1 MFRNRQPAWPYRC
14 TGKDART
21 GVFFFALRA
30 GAARAF
36 PAAGHAHG
44 REAAASPAANTA
56 ARRRPARGADR
67 VRQTRASAP
76 WDGAGGDIAGSEHG
90 GMTKAGARRRSCA
103 PNPRA
108 SHMAARAAASPAGNT
123 AARPKSCARRRSC
136 APNPRVY
143 PTWRHG
149 QRHRRQRTR
158 RHDEGRRAAQTVRA
172 QPARAPRGM
181 ARAAASPAGNTAAR
195 RRPARGAD
203 RVRQTLPDGA
213 KRQSLAIITILNHI
227 SKHCQENRRC
237 RAPAMHP
244 TTAGCFNSNTRR

>member
-36 PAAGHAHG
+36 PAAGHARG
-44 REAAASPAANTA
+44 REAAASPAENTAAWRSSARGANRARPTSACTPRDGVGGGIPAGNTA
-56 ARRRPARGADR
+56 ARRKPARGADR
-67 VRQTRASAP
+67 ARPTRARVPQS
-76 WDGAGGDIAGSEHG
+76 GAGSGTAGREHG
-90 GMTKAGARRRSCA
+90 GAAKAGARRRSCA
-103 PNPRA
+103 PNPRV
-108 SHMAARAAASPAGNT
+108 RPAG
-123 AARPKSCARRRSC
+123 
-136 APNPRVY
+136 
-143 PTWRHG
+143 WHG
-149 QRHRRQRTR
+149 RRHRRQRTR
-158 RHDEGRRAAQTVRA
+158 RRGESRCAAQTVRA

-181 ARAAASPAGNTAAR
+181 ARAAASPAENTAAR
-195 RRPARGAD
+195 PKFCARRKSCA
-203 RVRQTLPDGA
+203 QTLPDGA

-237 RAPAMHP
+237 RAPAAHP

>member
-158 RHDEGRRAAQTVRA
+158 RRGESRRAAQIVCA
-172 QPARAPRGM
+172 QPARASHRA
-181 ARAAASPAGNTAAR
+181 ARAAAPPAANTAAR
-195 RRPARGAD
+195 RKPARGAN
-203 RVRQTLPDGA
+203 RVRKLFRTAQNDRALQLLP
-213 KRQSLAIITILNHI
+213 
-227 SKHCQENRRC
+227 
-237 RAPAMHP
+237 
-244 TTAGCFNSNTRR
+244 F

>member
-36 PAAGHAHG
+36 PAAGHARG
-44 REAAASPAANTA
+44 REAAASPAVNTA
-56 ARRRPARGADR
+56 ARRRPARGANR
-67 VRQTRASAP
+67 ARPTRACAP
-76 WDGAGGDIAGSEHG
+76 RDGTGGGIADSEHG
-90 GMTKAGARRRSCA
+90 GAAKAGARRK
-103 PNPRA
+103 P
-108 SHMAARAAASPAGNT
+108 
-123 AARPKSCARRRSC
+123 C
-136 APNPRVY
+136 APNPRVR
-143 PTWRHG
+143 PAGWHG
-149 QRHRRQRTR
+149 RRHRRQRTR
-158 RHDEGRRAAQTVRA
+158 RRGESRCAAQTVRA

-244 TTAGCFNSNTRR
+244 TTAGCRRVPRRIHP

>member
-158 RHDEGRRAAQTVRA
+158 RRGESRRAAQIVCANSSGRRKTTEPCNYYHFKPYFKTLSRKSA
-172 QPARAPRGM
+172 LPRSCD
-181 ARAAASPAGNTAAR
+181 ASNHR
-195 RRPARGAD
+195 RLL
-203 RVRQTLPDGA
+203 Q
-213 KRQSLAIITILNHI
+213 
-227 SKHCQENRRC
+227 
-237 RAPAMHP
+237 
-244 TTAGCFNSNTRR
+244 

>member
-36 PAAGHAHG
+36 PAAGHARG
-44 REAAASPAANTA
+44 REAAASPAVNTA
-56 ARRRPARGADR
+56 ARRRPARGANR
-67 VRQTRASAP
+67 ARQTRACAS
-76 WDGAGGDIAGSEHG
+76 WDGAGGGIAGREHG
-90 GMTKAGARRRSCA
+90 GAAEVLRAAQIVRAQPARA
-103 PNPRA
+103 PHGTA
-108 SHMAARAAASPAGNT
+108 WAAASRQGT
-123 AARPKSCARRRSC
+123 RRRGESRC
-136 APNPRVY
+136 
-143 PTWRHG
+143 
-149 QRHRRQRTR
+149 
-158 RHDEGRRAAQTVRA
+158 AAQTVRA

-181 ARAAASPAGNTAAR
+181 ARAAASPTANTAAR
-195 RRPARGAD
+195 RKPVRGAD

-237 RAPAMHP
+237 RAPAAHP
-244 TTAGCFNSNTRR
+244 TTAGCRRMPRRIHP

>member
-36 PAAGHAHG
+36 PAAGHARG
-44 REAAASPAANTA
+44 REAAASPAVNTA
-56 ARRRPARGADR
+56 ARRRPARGANR
-67 VRQTRASAP
+67 ARPTRACAS
-76 WDGAGGDIAGSEHG
+76 WDGAGGGIAGREHG
-90 GMTKAGARRRSCA
+90 GAAEVLRAAQTVRAQPARA
-103 PNPRA
+103 P
-108 SHMAARAAASPAGNT
+108 HGTARAAASRQGT
-123 AARPKSCARRRSC
+123 RRRGESRRAAQIVRAQPAR
-136 APNPRVY
+136 APRGMA
-143 PTWRHG
+143 WAAAS
-149 QRHRRQRTR
+149 RQGTR
-158 RHDEGRRAAQTVRA
+158 RRGESRCAAQTVRA

-181 ARAAASPAGNTAAR
+181 ARAAASPTANTAAR
-195 RRPARGAD
+195 RKPVRGAD

-237 RAPAMHP
+237 RAPAAHP

>member
-44 REAAASPAANTA
+44 REAASPA
-56 ARRRPARGADR
+56 
-67 VRQTRASAP
+67 
-76 WDGAGGDIAGSEHG
+76 E
-90 GMTKAGARRRSCA
+90 
-103 PNPRA
+103 
-108 SHMAARAAASPAGNT
+108 NT
-123 AARPKSCARRRSC
+123 AARPKFCARRRSC
-136 APNPRVY
+136 ASNPSER
-143 PTWRHG
+143 PMGRCG
-149 QRHRRQRTR
+149 RRHRRQRTR
-158 RHDEGRRAAQTVRA
+158 RHDEGRRAAQIVRAQPARVPHGGTGSGISGSEHGGAAEVLRAAQTVRA

>member
-56 ARRRPARGADR
+56 ARPK
-67 VRQTRASAP
+67 S
-76 WDGAGGDIAGSEHG
+76 
-90 GMTKAGARRRSCA
+90 GARRK
-103 PNPRA
+103 P
-108 SHMAARAAASPAGNT
+108 
-123 AARPKSCARRRSC
+123 C

-143 PTWRHG
+143 PTG
-149 QRHRRQRTR
+149 RRGR
-158 RHDEGRRAAQTVRA
+158 RHPGREHGGAAEVLRAAQTVRA

>member
-56 ARRRPARGADR
+56 ARP
-67 VRQTRASAP
+67 
-76 WDGAGGDIAGSEHG
+76 
-90 GMTKAGARRRSCA
+90 KAGARR
-103 PNPRA
+103 
-108 SHMAARAAASPAGNT
+108 
-123 AARPKSCARRRSC
+123 KSC
-136 APNPRVY
+136 APNPRVR
-143 PTWRHG
+143 PAGWHG
-149 QRHRRQRTR
+149 RRHRRQRTR
-158 RHDEGRRAAQTVRA
+158 RRGESRRAAQTVRA

-203 RVRQTLPDGA
+203 RARPTRACAQRDGTGDGIAGREHGGAAKAGARRRSCAPNPSGRRKTTEPYNYYHFKPYFKTLSRKSALPRSCDA
-213 KRQSLAIITILNHI
+213 SNH
-227 SKHCQENRRC
+227 RRLLQ
-237 RAPAMHP
+237 
-244 TTAGCFNSNTRR
+244 

>member
-44 REAAASPAANTA
+44 REAAASPAENTA
-56 ARRRPARGADR
+56 ARPKFCARRKSCA
-67 VRQTRASAP
+67 QTRACTP
-76 WDGAGGDIAGSEHG
+76 RDGVGGGI
-90 GMTKAGARRRSCA
+90 
-103 PNPRA
+103 
-108 SHMAARAAASPAGNT
+108 PAGNT
-123 AARPKSCARRRSC
+123 AARPKFCARRKPC
-136 APNPRVY
+136 APNPRVR
-143 PTWRHG
+143 PAGWHG
-149 QRHRRQRTR
+149 RRHRRQRTR
-158 RHDEGRRAAQTVRA
+158 RRGEGRCAAQTVRA

-181 ARAAASPAGNTAAR
+181 ARAAASPAANTAAR
-195 RRPARGAD
+195 RRPARGAN
-203 RVRQTLPDGA
+203 RARQTLPDGA
-213 KRQSLAIITILNHI
+213 KRQSLSIITILNHI